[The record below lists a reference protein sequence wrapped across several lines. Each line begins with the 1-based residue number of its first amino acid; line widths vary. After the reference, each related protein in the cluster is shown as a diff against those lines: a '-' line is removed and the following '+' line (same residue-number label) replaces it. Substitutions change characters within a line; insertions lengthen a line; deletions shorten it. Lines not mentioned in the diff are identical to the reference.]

1 MGRSRKTTDQDV
13 LDAARALFWQ
23 YGYAGVSTRQI
34 EAETGLT
41 RFTLQ
46 TVYKGKMALYLM
58 VLDNYL
64 DMIETQFS
72 KSDAAGLPTLIDWFS
87 RRSDPT
93 RMPDV
98 ARFGCLMMNAV
109 IEFHGDEPE
118 VNMRTQRYFQMV
130 TGFLLG
136 HLAGRVRQPEAKADM
151 LAAAALGLNAVI
163 RASGDMAAGQGVS
176 ASIVTIIEEW
186 GGGLVCQLGHPV
198 EQ

>member
-1 MGRSRKTTDQDV
+1 MARARKTSDKDV
-13 LDAARALFWQ
+13 MAAAQKLFWQ
-23 YGYAGVSTRQI
+23 HGYAGVSTRQI

-58 VLDNYL
+58 VLDDYL
-64 DMIETQFS
+64 HMIETQFL
-72 KSDAAGLPTLIDWFS
+72 KSDAAGLPALIDWVS

-93 RMPDV
+93 RMPEV

-130 TGFLLG
+130 KRFLLG
-136 HLAGRVRQPEAKADM
+136 HLEGHVSRPDAKADI
-151 LAAAALGLNAVI
+151 LAASTLGLNAVI
-163 RASGDMAAGQGVS
+163 RASGDMAAGQVLS
-176 ASIVTIIEEW
+176 KSIIEMIKDW
-186 GGGLVCQLGHPV
+186 GAA
-198 EQ
+198 